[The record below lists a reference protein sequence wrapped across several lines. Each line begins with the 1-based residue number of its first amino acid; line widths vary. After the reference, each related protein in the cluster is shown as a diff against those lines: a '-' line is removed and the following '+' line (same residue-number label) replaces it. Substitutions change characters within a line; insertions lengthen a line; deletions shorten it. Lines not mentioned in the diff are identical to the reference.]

1 MILKKINKA
10 EVIFRL
16 IWIRIW
22 IKLLFEK
29 QNLGIFFFI
38 LRLKKKRK
46 KVNTT
51 NKEVFVKHFPRK
63 IKEEYFNNFKQK
75 KICYN
80 KKFGKVIKN
89 TNRENTLS
97 NKSQVVAKRF
107 NVNIWA
113 FRTLNQ
119 LFKRSFLYSN

>member
-1 MILKKINKA
+1 MNKNLDKATIRKAKLRNLFLYFKI
-10 EVIFRL
+10 E
-16 IWIRIW
+16 
-22 IKLLFEK
+22 
-29 QNLGIFFFI
+29 
-38 LRLKKKRK
+38 KKRK

-63 IKEEYFNNFKQK
+63 IKEEHFNNFKQK

-119 LFKRSFLYSN
+119 LFKRGFLYSN

>member
-1 MILKKINKA
+1 MNKNLDKATIRKAKLRNLFLYFKI
-10 EVIFRL
+10 E
-16 IWIRIW
+16 
-22 IKLLFEK
+22 
-29 QNLGIFFFI
+29 
-38 LRLKKKRK
+38 KKRK

-63 IKEEYFNNFKQK
+63 IKEEYFNNFKQ
-75 KICYN
+75 
-80 KKFGKVIKN
+80 
-89 TNRENTLS
+89 NTLS

>member
-1 MILKKINKA
+1 MNKNLDKATIQKAKLRNLFLYFKI
-10 EVIFRL
+10 E
-16 IWIRIW
+16 
-22 IKLLFEK
+22 
-29 QNLGIFFFI
+29 
-38 LRLKKKRK
+38 KKRK